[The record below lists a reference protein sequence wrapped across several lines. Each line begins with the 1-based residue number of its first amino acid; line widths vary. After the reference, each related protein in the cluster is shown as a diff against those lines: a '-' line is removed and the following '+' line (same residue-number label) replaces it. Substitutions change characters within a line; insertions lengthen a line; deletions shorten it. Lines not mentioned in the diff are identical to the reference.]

1 MATRNNTKKYYTKL
15 CTPGA
20 KLFILYNNDIC
31 SVYKLIKLF
40 LFADDT
46 NIFCSANDIKSLEN
60 IVCNKLYQ
68 L

>member
-20 KLFILYNNDIC
+20 KLFILYINDIC
-31 SVYKLIKLF
+31 NVDKVIKLI

-46 NIFCSANDIKSLEN
+46 NIFCSANDIKLLEN
-60 IVCNKLYQ
+60 IACNELYP